1 MLPTNKIYGNQ
12 YDPLCNEQ
20 FRFYATNQSVF
31 VQLRNPFYANNQSD
45 FVQLTHPFYVTNK
58 PVFRSGEER
67 HPSLGAEAP
76 LVRGI
81 VCPGSRSKR
90 GRPLA
95 SRSL

>member
-31 VQLRNPFYANNQSD
+31 VQLRN
-45 FVQLTHPFYVTNK
+45 PFYVTNK